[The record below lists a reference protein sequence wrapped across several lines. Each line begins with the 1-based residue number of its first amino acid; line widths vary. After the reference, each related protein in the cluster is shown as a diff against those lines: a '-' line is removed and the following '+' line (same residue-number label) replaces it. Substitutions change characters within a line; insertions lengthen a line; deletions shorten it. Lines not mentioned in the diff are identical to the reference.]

1 MNQRAEYL
9 LRVLEKIGT
18 PLMASILQAPGR
30 GAADETH
37 KDAQRMAEL
46 LAKTTQA
53 SIEMGQ
59 AIDLGAL
66 PDGGDS
72 VRVGLA
78 ALAGGLIGT
87 HYRQTGKA
95 PGDNDLRKM
104 TAALQTVLTYSGNFM
119 PGADAAA
126 RLSNLEPLGQNA
138 DPQQTSLQYI
148 HALIPVVSAVTSF
161 PFGQPE
167 QKLAM
172 DVAARLTQR
181 AMELREALLPG
192 LQDDEQK
199 RAELSLLGVLSKIYA
214 ACHDAETAR
223 MMSLTEEQRMMG
235 GVGMESVWKAFDIR
249 AGILE
254 ALAKNMVPG
263 GTGSSSSSGSST
275 GSRAP
280 APPPAAPPIF
290 TPPPAPPPAAQPPPP
305 QAPAPP
311 PSNPPPAQGSGESSP
326 MSFFKAPP
334 KKE

>member
-9 LRVLEKIGT
+9 LKVLDKIGT

-78 ALAGGLIGT
+78 ALAGGLVGT

-126 RLSNLEPLGQNA
+126 RLGNLEAMGQPS

-172 DVAARLTQR
+172 DVAARLVQR
-181 AMELREALLPG
+181 SMEMREALLPG
-192 LQDDEQK
+192 LQDAEQK
-199 RAELSLLGVLSKIYA
+199 RAELSLLGVLAKIYA
-214 ACHDAETAR
+214 ACHDAETSR
-223 MMSLTEEQRMMG
+223 MMSLTEEQRTMG
-235 GVGMESVWKAFDIR
+235 GVGMDSVWKAFDMR

-254 ALAKNMVPG
+254 ALARSMVPVG
-263 GTGSSSSSGSST
+263 AGGSSSAGSK
-275 GSRAP
+275 AP
-280 APPPAAPPIF
+280 APPPF
-290 TPPPAPPPAAQPPPP
+290 TPPPAA
-305 QAPAPP
+305 APP
-311 PSNPPPAQGSGESSP
+311 PSNPQPPQASGESSP
-326 MSFFKAPP
+326 MSFFKGPP

>member
-30 GAADETH
+30 GATDEAH

-46 LAKTTQA
+46 LARTTQA

-95 PGDNDLRKM
+95 PADNDLRKM

-126 RLSNLEPLGQNA
+126 RLSNLEPMGQPS

-172 DVAARLTQR
+172 DVAARLVQR
-181 AMELREALLPG
+181 SMEMREALLPG

-199 RAELSLLGVLSKIYA
+199 RAELSMLGVLAKIYA

-223 MMSLTEEQRMMG
+223 MMSLTEEQRTMG
-235 GVGMESVWKAFDIR
+235 GVGMDSVWKAFDIR
-249 AGILE
+249 TGILE

-263 GTGSSSSSGSST
+263 STGSSSSS

-280 APPPAAPPIF
+280 APPPAAPAVF
-290 TPPPAPPPAAQPPPP
+290 TPPPAPPVA
-305 QAPAPP
+305 APP

-326 MSFFKAPP
+326 MSFFKGPA

>member
-30 GAADETH
+30 GAADEAH

-95 PGDNDLRKM
+95 PADNDLRKM

-126 RLSNLEPLGQNA
+126 RLSNLEPMGQA
-138 DPQQTSLQYI
+138 SDPQQTSLQYI

-172 DVAARLTQR
+172 DVAARLVQR
-181 AMELREALLPG
+181 SMELREALLPG

-199 RAELSLLGVLSKIYA
+199 RAELSLLGVLAKIYA

-223 MMSLTEEQRMMG
+223 MMSLTEEQRTMG
-235 GVGMESVWKAFDIR
+235 GIGMDSVWKGFDIR
-249 AGILE
+249 TGILE

-263 GTGSSSSSGSST
+263 SAGSASSS

-280 APPPAAPPIF
+280 APPPAAPPVF
-290 TPPPAPPPAAQPPPP
+290 TPPPAPPAAE
-305 QAPAPP
+305 AP

-326 MSFFKAPP
+326 MSFFKGPP

>member
-59 AIDLGAL
+59 AIDLGTL

-119 PGADAAA
+119 PGADAAT
-126 RLSNLEPLGQNA
+126 RLGNLEPMGQPS

-181 AMELREALLPG
+181 AMEMREALLPG

-199 RAELSLLGVLSKIYA
+199 RAELSLLGVLAKIYA

-223 MMSLTEEQRMMG
+223 MMSLSEEQRMMG
-235 GVGMESVWKAFDIR
+235 GVGMDSVWKAFDMR
-249 AGILE
+249 SGILE
-254 ALAKNMVPG
+254 ALAKNMVPAG
-263 GTGSSSSSGSST
+263 VGSSSSSGSKT
-275 GSRAP
+275 P
-280 APPPAAPPIF
+280 APPPFA
-290 TPPPAPPPAAQPPPP
+290 PPAPPPAAI
-305 QAPAPP
+305 PP
-311 PSNPPPAQGSGESSP
+311 PSNPPPAQNSGESGP
-326 MSFFKAPP
+326 MSFFKGPP

>member
-1 MNQRAEYL
+1 MNQRTEYL

-30 GAADETH
+30 GAADEAH

-46 LAKTTQA
+46 LARTTQA

-95 PGDNDLRKM
+95 PADNDLRKM

-126 RLSNLEPLGQNA
+126 RLSNLEPMGQRS

-172 DVAARLTQR
+172 DVAARLVQR
-181 AMELREALLPG
+181 SMELREALLPG

-199 RAELSLLGVLSKIYA
+199 RAELSLLGVLAKIYA

-223 MMSLTEEQRMMG
+223 MMSLTEEQRTMG
-235 GVGMESVWKAFDIR
+235 GVGMDSVWKAFDIR
-249 AGILE
+249 TGILE

-263 GTGSSSSSGSST
+263 SSGSASSSGSN
-275 GSRAP
+275 AP
-280 APPPAAPPIF
+280 APPPAPPPQAPPVF
-290 TPPPAPPPAAQPPPP
+290 TPPPAPPAAE
-305 QAPAPP
+305 PP

-326 MSFFKAPP
+326 MSFFKGPP

>member
-18 PLMASILQAPGR
+18 PLMAAILQAPGR

-72 VRVGLA
+72 VRVALA

-87 HYRQTGKA
+87 HYRHTGKA

-126 RLSNLEPLGQNA
+126 RLNNLEPLGQPA

-148 HALIPVVSAVTSF
+148 HALTPVVSAVTSF

-172 DVAARLTQR
+172 DVATRLMQR
-181 AMELREALLPG
+181 SMEMREALLPS
-192 LQDDEQK
+192 LQESEQK
-199 RAELSLLGVLSKIYA
+199 RAELSLLGVLAQIYA

-223 MMSLTEEQRMMG
+223 MMSLTEDQRMMG
-235 GVGMESVWKAFDIR
+235 GVGMESVWKAFDLR
-249 AGILE
+249 SGILE
-254 ALAKNMVPG
+254 AMARNMVPG
-263 GTGSSSSSGSST
+263 DTGASSSSS

-280 APPPAAPPIF
+280 APPPIF
-290 TPPPAPPPAAQPPPP
+290 TPPEAPSMPPQAAPPAPPAAPPSSLP
-305 QAPAPP
+305 PP
-311 PSNPPPAQGSGESSP
+311 PSNPQPPQGSGESSP
-326 MSFFKAPP
+326 MSFFKAPS